1 MRYTLGIRAQL
12 IAGIVLTT
20 LAGIGLIG
28 ILSIKIVENSAVYSK
43 AREAGSIAR
52 FASLS
57 SRLAAPLND
66 PSAPVR
72 SIGAVLKG
80 YGVSDFRV
88 VDASGKVLSKEG
100 VLPIEAGERLPYA
113 GDMTIRKAGVG
124 FLKGPGE
131 ALLITAPLSAPGRAT
146 LEFSMPLGGIKEEM
160 AGIKR
165 FLLLYAALDS
175 VVIIVFGVFFLSRS
189 IVSPISKL
197 TDAAMRISG
206 GDLSER
212 AEVAADNEIGSLA
225 SSFNIMADRLED
237 EIKSLERVN
246 KELVTAQEELL
257 RSSTLAVV
265 GRLAAG
271 IAHEIGNPL
280 GAVRGYLD
288 ILSRGLPDRD
298 EEKEIVERTIKEVS
312 RIDFIVREFLEV
324 SRPALRSSGAVDV
337 NRLLEETVSTITVHR
352 DLSGIEI
359 RTALNEGLPP
369 VVMDER
375 KLRQV
380 FMNLLVNAAHSF
392 EGKAQSRS
400 NDRLITIES
409 GLFKKQIERPRVRRR
424 RGDTPLTAP
433 PEIEDREFVFIRFT
447 DTGAGISG
455 EGAGR
460 IFEPFYTTKAPGQG
474 TGLGLFVSQSI
485 IKAYGGEITLHTK
498 EGEGSSFT
506 VLLPPGE
513 GHEDTHNR

>member
-1 MRYTLGIRAQL
+1 MRYTLGIRTQL

-28 ILSIKIVENSAVYSK
+28 ILSIKIVENSAVYWK
-43 AREAGSIAR
+43 AEEAGSIAR

-72 SIGAVLKG
+72 SISAVLKG
-80 YGVSDFRV
+80 YGIGDFRV
-88 VDASGKVLSKEG
+88 VDGSGKVLSKEG
-100 VLPIEAGERLPYA
+100 VLPAAAGERLPYA
-113 GDMTIRKAGVG
+113 GDMTIRKVG
-124 FLKGPGE
+124 GGFFKGPGE
-131 ALLITAPLSAPGRAT
+131 ALRITAPLGPGGTT
-146 LEFSMPLGGIKEEM
+146 LEFSMELAGIKEEM

-165 FLLLYAALDS
+165 FLLLYAAFDS
-175 VVIIVFGVFFLSRS
+175 IVIIVFGVFFLSRS

-206 GDLSER
+206 GNLSER

-237 EIKSLERVN
+237 EIKSLERLN
-246 KELVTAQEELL
+246 KELVTTQEELL

-288 ILSRGLPDRD
+288 ILSKGLPDRD
-298 EEKEIVERTIKEVS
+298 EEKDIVGRTIKEVS

-324 SRPALRSSGAVDV
+324 SRPALRSSGTVDV

-359 RTALNEGLPP
+359 RTAVKEGLPP

-392 EGKAQSRS
+392 EGKAD
-400 NDRLITIES
+400 DRLITIES
-409 GLFKKQIERPRVRRR
+409 GLLKKQIEMPRIRRR
-424 RGDTPLTAP
+424 RGDTPLTPP

-447 DTGAGISG
+447 DNGSGISG
-455 EGAGR
+455 EGAVR

-506 VLLPPGE
+506 VLLPSGE